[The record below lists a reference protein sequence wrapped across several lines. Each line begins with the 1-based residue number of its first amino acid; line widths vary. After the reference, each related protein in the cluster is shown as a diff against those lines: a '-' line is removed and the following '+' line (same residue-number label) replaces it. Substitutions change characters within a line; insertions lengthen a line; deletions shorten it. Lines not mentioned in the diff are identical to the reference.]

1 MQSSIRQILQDKGGN
16 TWSIPP
22 DASVHDALKLMSEKD
37 VGALLVME
45 GGKIV
50 GVFSERDFARKV
62 LIHGVEINKTKVSEM
77 MSRTI
82 YVIDPNKTMADCM
95 AVMTQKRIRHLPVI
109 ENTKL
114 IGIIS
119 IGDVV
124 NQIIRDQKNEIDFL
138 EDYITGGYHS

>member
-16 TWSIPP
+16 AWSIPP

>member
-1 MQSSIRQILQDKGGN
+1 MQSSVRQILQDKGGN
-16 TWSIPP
+16 AWSIQP

-62 LIHGVEINKTKVSEM
+62 LIHGVDINATKVSEM

-109 ENTKL
+109 ENTRL

-124 NQIIRDQKNEIDFL
+124 NQMIRDQKNEIDFL